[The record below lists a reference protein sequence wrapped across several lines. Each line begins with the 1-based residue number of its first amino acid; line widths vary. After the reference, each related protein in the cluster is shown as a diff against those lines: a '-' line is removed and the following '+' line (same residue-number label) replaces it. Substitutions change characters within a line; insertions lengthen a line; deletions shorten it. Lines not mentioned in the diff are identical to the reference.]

1 MVSRGA
7 QVDTTTSLHPRSYGS
22 SLCLKNVMVASGNL
36 EVPSHLPWCRTAS
49 RGRGQKLGDR
59 GELGGR
65 PETGEASPV
74 SGDDG
79 DGSGNGTTF
88 QAGGSRRRVSRKS
101 RGL

>member
-1 MVSRGA
+1 
-7 QVDTTTSLHPRSYGS
+7 
-22 SLCLKNVMVASGNL
+22 MVASGNL
-36 EVPSHLPWCRTAS
+36 EVPGHLPWCRTAS